1 MTRISHNDS
10 IEGRGRSLHL
20 QTHTVEESRKIISTL
35 FEGGRVLSKLEDR
48 YDGSLPETDLRE
60 QVEKVHRERINE
72 IELLYAITVKIQ
84 TVRHAASLT
93 KLGNQYLRWNLL
105 DEAISEL
112 ELALQ
117 YDPKH
122 GEAYLYLGEAYLR
135 RGGQAEAV
143 RILKKGMKNSPSYA
157 DMRLRLGLAHL
168 GGGAFSDAL
177 RSFREALALNKEYAE
192 AHFCIALCMI
202 AVVVGDVREKGI
214 PEPMECRKRAWEH
227 LSRAV
232 SLSGRFRTPE
242 VEEIL
247 RRLHQGD
254 LKAALTLF
262 RTVHRALP
270 PTIDLN
276 FHVDEKEGF
285 PIFGW
290 KIPEKWGISTHWEL
304 ESGKRYTQLLD
315 IEQEIYDTANP
326 YSKMAKYWHQLD
338 FRIYKYFD
346 IMGMNFSLL
355 IQVENALDA
364 KIPRIINPY
373 TGREY
378 RPGDILTDESTTI
391 SKSMILPTLPIC

>member
-1 MTRISHNDS
+1 MQESRGTMTRISHNDS

-192 AHFCIALCMI
+192 AHFCISLCMI

-276 FHVDEKEGF
+276 FHDIFILNYMYGDRGREPKVITKYVESLEKCIHEHPNYPDLHNFLGIAYLIQSRNLFNRALHQFQSAVEIHPEYARAKNNLKLAKNEGK
-285 PIFGW
+285 G
-290 KIPEKWGISTHWEL
+290 
-304 ESGKRYTQLLD
+304 
-315 IEQEIYDTANP
+315 
-326 YSKMAKYWHQLD
+326 
-338 FRIYKYFD
+338 
-346 IMGMNFSLL
+346 LL
-355 IQVENALDA
+355 ILL
-364 KIPRIINPY
+364 R
-373 TGREY
+373 
-378 RPGDILTDESTTI
+378 
-391 SKSMILPTLPIC
+391 SMLK